1 MAEYLAPG
9 VYIEPNIH
17 FPPSITAAPTNI
29 AIFIGYTECHEFS
42 GQSVLNTPIRII
54 SLLQFEQYFGGD
66 AKHQFHINAARR
78 GQTADV
84 SLATKGYCLP
94 QVSPNFLL
102 YRSLCLFFNNGG
114 VECYV
119 VSVGEYHSAINATAM
134 LGGLA
139 AIKSEVNSSV
149 IAIPDVVALANANEC
164 ALVQQTLLAQ
174 CSQDTY
180 KRFAVLDVFQGDSV
194 TSSALQHDC
203 IDVFRNNI
211 GGADLSYAAAYY
223 PWLETSVINSK
234 ELGFGLFDNIASL
247 KKLLSF
253 ELTQSYPRPN
263 RKNLIKQ
270 KQSQALIDA
279 IAEEDLALL
288 SKVQRNEQQQAHQS
302 LLSLS
307 PFYSAI
313 IKLITEKLSLLPPS
327 GAVCGSYAMVDRERG
342 VWKAPA
348 NIALSSVIRPCQTLS
363 NEQQQ
368 GLNVHPSGKSIN
380 GIRSFVG
387 KGVLIWGART
397 LAGSGN
403 EWRYI
408 NVRRTAMMIEQSVD
422 NGLKALVFE
431 PNDQNLWSKT
441 KMIIENFLMQLWQ
454 QGALAGAKP
463 EQAYFVNVGL
473 NNSMTSTDILE
484 GRLIVQLGF
493 AMVRPAEFI
502 VLKVEQKMSPP

>member
-1 MAEYLAPG
+1 MPEYLAPG
-9 VYIEPNIH
+9 VYIEPNAHI
-17 FPPSITAAPTNI
+17 PPNITAVPTNI

-42 GQSVLNTPIRII
+42 GQSVLNTPIRIT
-54 SLLQFEQYFGGD
+54 SLLQFKHYFGGD
-66 AKHQFHINAARR
+66 AKRKFHIETARR
-78 GQTADV
+78 GQTADA
-84 SLATKGYCLP
+84 SLDTKGYCLS

-102 YRSLCLFFNNGG
+102 YRSLCLYFNNGG

-119 VSVGEYHSAINATAM
+119 VSVGEYHSAINATA
-134 LGGLA
+134 LLAGLA

-149 IAIPDVVALANANEC
+149 IAVPDAVALDNANEC

-180 KRFAVLDVFQGDSV
+180 KRFAVLDVFQGDGV
-194 TSSALQHDC
+194 ASSALQNDYV
-203 IDVFRNNI
+203 DVFRNNI

-223 PWLETSVINSK
+223 PWLETNIINSK
-234 ELGFGLFDNIASL
+234 ELGLGCFDNIASL

-253 ELTQSYPRPN
+253 ELTQRYPKPN
-263 RKNLIKQ
+263 RKNQTEQ
-270 KQSQALIDA
+270 KQSLALIDG
-279 IAEEDLALL
+279 IAEEDLVTL
-288 SKVQRNEQQQAHQS
+288 SQVQRKEQQQIHQS
-302 LLSLS
+302 LLNLS

-313 IKLITEKLSLLPPS
+313 IKRITEKLNLLPPS
-327 GAVCGSYAMVDRERG
+327 GAVCGGYAIVDRDRG

-348 NIALSSVIRPCQTLS
+348 NITLSSVLKPYLTLS

-380 GIRSFVG
+380 AIRSFIG
-387 KGVLIWGART
+387 KGVLLWGART
-397 LAGSGN
+397 LAGNDN

-408 NVRRTAMMIEQSVD
+408 NVRRTAMMIEQSVV

-431 PNDQNLWSKT
+431 ANDQNLWAKT
-441 KMIIENFLMQLWQ
+441 KMMIENFLMQLWQ
-454 QGALAGAKP
+454 QGALVGAKP
-463 EQAYFVNVGL
+463 EHALFVNVGL
-473 NNSMTSTDILE
+473 NNSMTSTDIRE

-502 VLKVEQKMSPP
+502 VLKVVQKMSPP